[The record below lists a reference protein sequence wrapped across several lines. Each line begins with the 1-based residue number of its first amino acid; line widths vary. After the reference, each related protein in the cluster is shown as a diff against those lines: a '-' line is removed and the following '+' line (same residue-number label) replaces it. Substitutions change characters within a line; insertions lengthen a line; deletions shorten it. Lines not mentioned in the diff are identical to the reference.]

1 MHHHR
6 LALSL
11 LCAAT
16 LLATACDDANVEPGP
31 DPAPEDGVVWSTQ
44 VAPIISENCAA
55 CHTEGG
61 SAPFAL
67 DSHADMKLYG
77 ELAVESMEAG
87 RMPPWSPDPDCRP
100 IEGERIMDPAD
111 IALVRQW
118 LDDGSLEGPEAD
130 PIVIEPLTFE
140 PTHES
145 KVGAPYTPVLGESDD
160 YRCFLLDMDF
170 NQDMYLEATNVVP
183 GNALVHHVLVYALT
197 DEQAETARAR
207 DAEDETVGYTCFGG
221 PVDFGAPR
229 EGGGGGMIDFAALG
243 NVRFPNQIGA
253 WVPGQSPRDNG
264 DAAIRIEEGSL
275 IVMQVHY
282 SAVAGEPI
290 ADSETSFQAV
300 LTTQAPELLM
310 RTVPV
315 AQLDLD
321 IPAGEADARASISIP
336 YYNTDEPLDIAGA
349 TGHMHLLGK
358 SIKAEVT
365 RAEDGAKVCA
375 MDIPDWD
382 FEWQESYSFPK
393 GDHLVLNAGDS
404 ITLNCAYDNSM
415 ANQPVV
421 NGVQQDPRDV
431 EWGDGTL
438 DEMCLLYLSTV
449 APYSPPPAASE
460 SACSAECAAECG
472 ADTACLAR
480 CNDGFGCP
488 GCVIGQVFEC
498 QPQACLGPVLGVREC
513 LQPCILSSLMLGGNF
528 GECMEAECGE
538 RYGAAVTC
546 LNDALSTDECAQA
559 PAACGL

>member
-1 MHHHR
+1 MHHHK
-6 LALSL
+6 ASL
-11 LCAAT
+11 TLFCAAA
-16 LLATACDDANVEPGP
+16 LLTTACDDTTGEPEPGA
-31 DPAPEDGVVWSTQ
+31 DDGVVWSTQ

-67 DSHADMKLYG
+67 DTHADMKLYG

-100 IEGERIMDPAD
+100 IEGERVMDPDD

-118 LDDGSLEGPEAD
+118 LEDGSLEGPEAD
-130 PIVIEPLTFE
+130 PIAPQTVAFE
-140 PTHES
+140 PTHEA
-145 KVGAPYTPVLGESDD
+145 KVGSPYTPVLGESDD

-170 NQDMYLEATNVVP
+170 DQDMYLQATNVVP

-197 DEQAETARAR
+197 GDQAEAARAS

-221 PVDFGAPR
+221 PVDFGGMG
-229 EGGGGGMIDFAALG
+229 EGGGMASFAALG
-243 NVRFPNQIGA
+243 DVRFPNQIGA

-264 DAAIRIEEGSL
+264 DAAIRIEQGSQ

-290 ADSETSFQAV
+290 ADSETAFQGV
-300 LTTQAPELLM
+300 LTAEPPELLM
-310 RTVPV
+310 RTTPI
-315 AQLDLD
+315 AQLELD
-321 IPAGEADARASISIP
+321 IPAGEADVQASITLP
-336 YYNTDEPLDIAGA
+336 YYSDTPLDIAGA

-358 SIKAEVT
+358 SIKATVT
-365 RAEDGAKVCA
+365 RADGGEVCA

-382 FEWQESYSFPK
+382 FEWQESYTFPA
-393 GDHLVLNAGDS
+393 GEHLVLKDGDS
-404 ITLNCAYDNSM
+404 ITLDCAYDNSM

-449 APYSPPPAASE
+449 EPYSTAPATSE
-460 SACSAECAAECG
+460 AACSAECAAECG
-472 ADTACLAR
+472 ADAGCLAK
-480 CNDGFGCP
+480 CDDGFGCP

-498 QPQACLGPVLGVREC
+498 QPQACLGPVLGIREC
-513 LQPCILSSLMLGGNF
+513 LRPCILSSLMLGGNF
-528 GECMEAECGE
+528 GECMEAECGAN
-538 RYGAAVTC
+538 YAAALTC
-546 LNDALSTDECAQA
+546 LDDALGSDECAQA

>member
-1 MHHHR
+1 MHHR
-6 LALSL
+6 LVLPLALS
-11 LCAAT
+11 AA
-16 LLATACDDANVEPGP
+16 LLATACDDTTGE
-31 DPAPEDGVVWSTQ
+31 PAPADGVVWSTQ

-55 CHTEGG
+55 CHTEGV

-67 DSHADMKLYG
+67 DTHADMKLYG

-100 IEGERIMDPAD
+100 IEGERVMNPDD

-118 LDDGSLEGPEAD
+118 LDDGSLEGPETD
-130 PIVIEPLTFE
+130 PIVVEPLTFE
-140 PTHES
+140 PTHEAR
-145 KVGAPYTPVLGESDD
+145 VGSPYTPVLGESDD
-160 YRCFLLDMDF
+160 YRCFLLDMEFD
-170 NQDMYLEATNVVP
+170 QDMYLEATNVVP

-197 DEQAETARAR
+197 DDQAEAARAR
-207 DAEDETVGYTCFGG
+207 DAEDETIGYTCFGG
-221 PVDFGAPR
+221 PVDFGGR
-229 EGGGGGMIDFAALG
+229 DEGGGGMVDFAALG
-243 NVRFPNQIGA
+243 NIRFPNQIGA

-264 DAAIRIEEGSL
+264 DAAIRIQQDSL

-290 ADSETSFQAV
+290 ADSETAFQAV
-300 LTTQAPELLM
+300 LTTEAPELLM
-310 RTVPV
+310 RTTPV

-321 IPAGEADARASISIP
+321 IPAGDSDVQASITLP
-336 YYNTDEPLDIAGA
+336 YYSDTPLDVAGA

-365 RAEDGAKVCA
+365 RADDGAKVCA

-382 FEWQESYSFPK
+382 FEWQESYTFPR
-393 GDHLVLNAGDS
+393 GEHLIVQNGDS
-404 ITLNCAYDNSM
+404 ITLDCAYDNSM
-415 ANQPVV
+415 ANQPVI
-421 NGVQQDPRDV
+421 NGIQQDPRDV

-449 APYSPPPAASE
+449 EPYSPPPATSE
-460 SACSAECAAECG
+460 AACSAECAAECG
-472 ADTACLAR
+472 ADADCLSR
-480 CNDGFGCP
+480 CDDGFGCP

-528 GECMEAECGE
+528 GECMEAECGDRFTE
-538 RYGAAVTC
+538 AATC
-546 LNDALSTDECAQA
+546 LTDALATDECAAA